1 MKSAKIT
8 CTSRLLIIL
17 LTNINSVVNAAYSSF
32 VQSSSSTKSK
42 SLPSSCTGGGGVS
55 YFAYSACNQMN
66 EHNDGRQSS
75 SYSNGNGG
83 DLMMRVK
90 RKTSRTRD
98 IAGSAVTQANYNR
111 VKSAGRKGTKR
122 FVDPNKLFVGNLSY
136 SVTSEQLKE
145 WFIDQALGDQL
156 ISCKVIT
163 DWKTNKSKG
172 YGFAQFTSPLYATA
186 AMENIRGK
194 KLQGRV
200 VRLDQGKKKEPEQLY
215 FVKKTN
221 QMKVEDEEDAIIAAA
236 TDAQVIAEDEN
247 EEEQESD
254 RKNPFVDEDGILSVR
269 ALLKSVE
276 YEDFDDDELDG
287 EDDDFEYDGVF
298 EEEYE
303 DVPEF
308 GDDGVFKNRSERRAE
323 ARANKRRKKKGRGFG
338 N

>member
-1 MKSAKIT
+1 
-8 CTSRLLIIL
+8 
-17 LTNINSVVNAAYSSF
+17 
-32 VQSSSSTKSK
+32 
-42 SLPSSCTGGGGVS
+42 
-55 YFAYSACNQMN
+55 
-66 EHNDGRQSS
+66 
-75 SYSNGNGG
+75 
-83 DLMMRVK
+83 
-90 RKTSRTRD
+90 
-98 IAGSAVTQANYNR
+98 
-111 VKSAGRKGTKR
+111 
-122 FVDPNKLFVGNLSY
+122 
-136 SVTSEQLKE
+136 
-145 WFIDQALGDQL
+145 
-156 ISCKVIT
+156 
-163 DWKTNKSKG
+163 
-172 YGFAQFTSPLYATA
+172 
-186 AMENIRGK
+186 MENIRGK

-215 FVKKTN
+215 VVKKTN